1 MSTKRK
7 RSILS
12 IQDKQSI
19 ILRLEKGEKGTSL
32 SNEYG
37 VSKQQIS
44 DIRKNKVKIMKF
56 ADNLEIDHELKRKSL
71 KVADDEQLDEPF
83 YARFIQQKTAGT
95 PISGPLLQEKAKH
108 FHGQLHVENAN
119 GETFKASTGWLESS
133 VEDESSDEEDESRD
147 EQTVTKTEAAEC
159 FKKCLTWMER
169 QNNVEAIQLMQLRR
183 MMELATRTR
192 CRKNLKQTDLL
203 EHFRQK

>member
-19 ILRLEKGEKGTSL
+19 LLRLEKGEKGTSL
-32 SNEYG
+32 SSEYG

-44 DIRKNKVKIMKF
+44 VICKNKVKIMKF
-56 ADNLEIDHELKRKSL
+56 ADSLEIDHELKRKSL
-71 KVADDEQLDEPF
+71 KVAHDEQLDEAL
-83 YARFIQQKTAGT
+83 YAWFIQQKTAGT

-108 FHGQLHVENAN
+108 FHSQLHVENAK

-133 VEDESSDEEDESRD
+133 VEDKSNEEENESRD
-147 EQTVTKTEAAEC
+147 QQTVTNTEAVEC

-183 MMELATRTR
+183 MMET
-192 CRKNLKQTDLL
+192 
-203 EHFRQK
+203 

>member
-32 SNEYG
+32 SSEYG

-71 KVADDEQLDEPF
+71 KVAHDEQLDEAL
-83 YARFIQQKTAGT
+83 YAWFIQQKTAGT
-95 PISGPLLQEKAKH
+95 PILVPFCKKKQS
-108 FHGQLHVENAN
+108 
-119 GETFKASTGWLESS
+119 TF
-133 VEDESSDEEDESRD
+133 
-147 EQTVTKTEAAEC
+147 TVNY
-159 FKKCLTWMER
+159 M
-169 QNNVEAIQLMQLRR
+169 RR
-183 MMELATRTR
+183 TRTAKPSKLR
-192 CRKNLKQTDLL
+192 QDGLSLQSGAPN
-203 EHFRQK
+203 EHIAQNHLNIALSNVF